1 MFGFSLQNELIF
13 YVNGEPQGIAATNI
27 PSRVFAVVDLYGK
40 CAQVSI
46 VDSSRE
52 RESEHS
58 VTVLKNLLVVYAP
71 FLFTRCLLLAGD
83 FDIDVSS
90 DLSFVASV
98 TNLVANI
105 SSDRS
110 IGSGEEIDADSE
122 SNTSRNSVG
131 LNLERSQVSRCS
143 SYQPQL
149 SLDRLRFHTRCGSL
163 VKLSCNGRT
172 AERTRPLDEFNDGVV
187 MTNRTLRPD
196 ELFEVIRVFVNIMWS
211 TGSTSC

>member
-1 MFGFSLQNELIF
+1 M
-13 YVNGEPQGIAATNI
+13 
-27 PSRVFAVVDLYGK
+27 
-40 CAQVSI
+40 
-46 VDSSRE
+46 
-52 RESEHS
+52 
-58 VTVLKNLLVVYAP
+58 
-71 FLFTRCLLLAGD
+71 
-83 FDIDVSS
+83 
-90 DLSFVASV
+90 
-98 TNLVANI
+98 ANI

-131 LNLERSQVSRCS
+131 LNLERAQVSRCS

-196 ELFEVIRVFVNIMWS
+196 ELFEVISYVENMCYNNHEILQFFKCYDLYFYVDKN
-211 TGSTSC
+211 